1 MLAWKKCFGLSRFP
15 FPYSGCHRRHYVSA
29 GTIRISS
36 TVLDI
41 LQMGANLLLLA
52 QIGRVLYMM
61 ERRGINLGNC
71 LQRMVTRAAYMLL
84 VGVLTVNR

>member
-1 MLAWKKCFGLSRFP
+1 MKISFGLSRFP
-15 FPYSGCHRRHYVSA
+15 FPYSGCHRRHSISA
-29 GTIRISS
+29 GTIRILS

-41 LQMGANLLLLA
+41 LQTGANLLLLA

-61 ERRGINLGNC
+61 ERRGINLESC
-71 LQRMVTRAAYMLL
+71 PKRMVTRAVYMLF